1 MGEDE
6 LGHRSC
12 SEYMSIDFGPDGA
25 GDGRFHRTANDE
37 CILDGGARQFPGYDE
52 HGLGLISEWKTHV
65 CTQRSMQCGR
75 DCMPKT

>member
-25 GDGRFHRTANDE
+25 GDGRFTEQPMMSAFSMVE
-37 CILDGGARQFPGYDE
+37 
-52 HGLGLISEWKTHV
+52 LGNFQDTTNMDWV
-65 CTQRSMQCGR
+65 
-75 DCMPKT
+75 